1 MVNDTLTRA
10 VRVNPSFTMTKP
22 LPTPFRVWKRRRS
35 IARPIFAKGAET
47 MSAALDVAGQLAR
60 VNEFVSGAD
69 GGEAEAEAQRA
80 PRLRAVNEAPCHL
93 PDPATARVAVVGL
106 GYVGL
111 PLVCGFSKA
120 APAIGLDIDESKV
133 ASLRMGRDETGEVTA
148 RELSEADVD
157 YCTDAAALAEADV
170 IVVCVPTPVDAR
182 NLPDYRPLVSASRAI
197 GRNMK
202 RGAVVVFESTVDPG
216 ATEGRCLPVLEVE
229 SGLMEGHDFFLGYSP
244 ERINPADPSRRLQDI
259 KKIVAGR
266 TPEVTDFLATLYA
279 RVVHAGLFPAAS
291 IKVAEAAKILENTQ
305 RDVNI
310 ALMNQMMSLFDKMG
324 LRASDVIAAAS
335 SKWNFHNYRP
345 GLVGGHCIA
354 VDPYWLVDA
363 GRRHGLA
370 MELVAAS
377 RAVNEATPAFL
388 VEKLEELFGTHLRGR
403 RVLVLGRS
411 FKENCPDTR
420 NSKAFPLMDLLWSR
434 GADVFNHD
442 PVAVDD
448 HWEGGR
454 GAVFVDDPFGEAP
467 FDAVIVTLGH
477 EQFRTRFHRAALEQ
491 ITVAGAPLI
500 DMRGQHDGPAVHE
513 HFRYWRP

>member
-1 MVNDTLTRA
+1 
-10 VRVNPSFTMTKP
+10 
-22 LPTPFRVWKRRRS
+22 
-35 IARPIFAKGAET
+35 
-47 MSAALDVAGQLAR
+47 MSAALTVAGQLAR
-60 VNEFVSGAD
+60 VNSFVA
-69 GGEAEAEAQRA
+69 GEAIADDPRA
-80 PRLRAVNEAPCHL
+80 PRLRPVDEQPCAL

-111 PLVCGFSKA
+111 PLVCGFSRN
-120 APAIGLDIDESKV
+120 APAIGLDIDEGKV
-133 ASLRMGRDETGEVTA
+133 RALREGVDDTGEVTA
-148 RELSEADVD
+148 LELAEADVD
-157 YCTDAAALAEADV
+157 YRTDAAALAQAEV

-182 NLPDYRPLVSASRAI
+182 NLPDYRPLVSASRSI
-197 GRNMK
+197 GRHMK

-216 ATEGRCLPVLEVE
+216 ATEGRCLPVLEIE
-229 SGLMEGHDFFLGYSP
+229 SGLREGHDFFLGYSP

-266 TPEVTDFLATLYA
+266 TPEVTDFLVALYG
-279 RVVHAGLFPAAS
+279 RVVKAGLFPAAS

-310 ALMNQMMSLFDKMG
+310 ALMNQMMALFDKMDI
-324 LRASDVIAAAS
+324 RAADVIAAAS

-363 GRRHGLA
+363 GRRHGLP

-377 RAVNEATPAFL
+377 RAVNEGTPAFL
-388 VEKLEELFGTHLRGR
+388 ADKLEELFGTHIRGR

-420 NSKAFPLMDLLWSR
+420 NSKAFPLMDTLWAR

-454 GAVFVDDPFGEAP
+454 GAAFIDDPFAEKP

-477 EQFRTRFHRAALEQ
+477 ERFRTRFHRTALER
-491 ITVAGAPLI
+491 ITVPGAPLI
-500 DMRGQHDGPAVHE
+500 DMRGQHDCPAVHE